1 VTGPGVTVTRMAQA
15 TRRIGLA
22 GRRRLTLN
30 RWADDSSALA
40 QWRHWTRSA
49 LLIRLVQVLA
59 GVAVLLL
66 APHVRLLVVVWLLL
80 GLLIAVLS
88 PSRSGQAVA
97 VGAGIAGW
105 VFGYGAHGSPPVVRV
120 LAFALALFLLHDATT
135 LAATVPLAAELRREA
150 LLAWLR
156 RSGLALL
163 VAGLL
168 TLVVYGVGT
177 LVNFTTSYPLVLA
190 GLLGIVT
197 ALCVTAWLF
206 SRSLR

>member
-1 VTGPGVTVTRMAQA
+1 MSGP
-15 TRRIGLA
+15 
-22 GRRRLTLN
+22 
-30 RWADDSSALA
+30 SALA

-66 APHVRLLVVVWLLL
+66 APHLRLLVVVWLLL
-80 GLLIAVLS
+80 GLLMAVLS
-88 PSRSGQAVA
+88 PARSGQAVA

-190 GLLGIVT
+190 GLLGIVA